1 MSEWGYVR
9 VGLCPSGVLS
19 WIHGMHSLCHDLIPL
34 IFMKIA
40 LTSANVVPCV
50 YVLWYDL
57 ITLCVPTV
65 QVTALP
71 LALPPRI
78 SHDYYPTL
86 AALIAKA
93 STATALGKNFRPAL
107 RLWGER
113 PDVHLLKRHF
123 GSSVAIWLQN

>member
-1 MSEWGYVR
+1 
-9 VGLCPSGVLS
+9 
-19 WIHGMHSLCHDLIPL
+19 MHSLCHDLIPL

-65 QVTALP
+65 QMTALP
-71 LALPPRI
+71 LALPPRLR
-78 SHDYYPTL
+78 HDYHPTL

-93 STATALGKNFRPAL
+93 STATALAL
-107 RLWGER
+107 
-113 PDVHLLKRHF
+113 
-123 GSSVAIWLQN
+123 LQAVYDYRCLASG

>member
-1 MSEWGYVR
+1 MSR
-9 VGLCPSGVLS
+9 L
-19 WIHGMHSLCHDLIPL
+19 LIPL

-71 LALPPRI
+71 LTLPPRLR
-78 SHDYYPTL
+78 HDYHPTL

-93 STATALGKNFRPAL
+93 STATAAGSL
-107 RLWGER
+107 RL
-113 PDVHLLKRHF
+113 PL
-123 GSSVAIWLQN
+123 SSLRLTEAHNYLYTD